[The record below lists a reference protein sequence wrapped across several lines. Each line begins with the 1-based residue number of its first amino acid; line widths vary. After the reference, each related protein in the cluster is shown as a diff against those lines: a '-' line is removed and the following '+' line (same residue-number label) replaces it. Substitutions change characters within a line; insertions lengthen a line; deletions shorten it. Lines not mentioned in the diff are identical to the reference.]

1 MKYSPLYY
9 SKLKKRYP
17 TVAASFDKLAASCAE
32 AGPLDGKTQ
41 HLVKLG
47 VAIGL
52 GSEGDVQNLAG
63 QALKAGVS
71 ADELRHAV
79 LLAVTT
85 AGFPAMIVAM
95 QWVEEIISEKA
106 RKK

>member
-17 TVAASFDKLAASCAE
+17 TVAASFDKLAESCAE
-32 AGPLDGKTQ
+32 AGPLDRKTQ

-52 GSEGDVQNLAG
+52 A
-63 QALKAGVS
+63 
-71 ADELRHAV
+71 
-79 LLAVTT
+79 
-85 AGFPAMIVAM
+85 
-95 QWVEEIISEKA
+95 A
-106 RKK
+106 RATCRTWPGRP